1 MGALLA
7 QIRTDAP
14 ILDERSAAR
23 RTLRLEVPTSSS
35 RDANEA
41 LIHNL
46 SETGLLL
53 ETSAGLQVG
62 EALQVELPHAGTIT
76 ALVVWAR
83 GRFAGC
89 EFATHVSK
97 AAVSAALLRA
107 EVQAAP
113 PPAEVA
119 REFALHSLAD
129 RGSPDDLEDI
139 SRSVVIVSL
148 LVGLATATLFVL
160 ALLTFPF
167 SLS

>member
-35 RDANEA
+35 GDANEV

-53 ETSAGLQVG
+53 ETSADLHIG

-76 ALVVWAR
+76 AIVVWVR
-83 GRFAGC
+83 GTFAGC
-89 EFATHVSK
+89 EFAAPVPK

-107 EVQAAP
+107 PVQAAP
-113 PPAEVA
+113 PPVEVA
-119 REFALHSLAD
+119 HEFSRHSPAGHGFPDEREDVGRAA
-129 RGSPDDLEDI
+129 
-139 SRSVVIVSL
+139 VIVSL
-148 LVGLATATLFVL
+148 LLGLVVAALLVL

-167 SLS
+167 SLT

>member
-23 RTLRLEVPTSSS
+23 RTLRLEVPTSSY

-53 ETSAGLQVG
+53 ETSAELQVG

-76 ALVVWAR
+76 AIVVWVR
-83 GRFAGC
+83 GTFAGC
-89 EFATHVSK
+89 EFAARVPK

-107 EVQAAP
+107 PVQAAP

-119 REFALHSLAD
+119 REFSRHSLAD
-129 RGSPDDLEDI
+129 RGFPDELEDV
-139 SRSVVIVSL
+139 SRAAVIVSL
-148 LVGLATATLFVL
+148 LLGLAVATLLVL

-167 SLS
+167 SLT